1 MNNYEVIGGC
11 YSPRLNTFLDLY
23 YFSHRSKPYS
33 VTATIPDKTTWESF
47 PHHVHFPT
55 QQKYFRND
63 AFAERKSLPQF
74 NVASYK
80 HPGIRL
86 PFEYITTLLSGEGG
100 EGRTGTATIF
110 RKMLSKYTIFSTV
123 LSKIVYK
130 VIRVFSQE
138 YLQGQ
143 NKNMLIKS
151 TLQKLFWAQS
161 FTPDHLL
168 IEKQDLI
175 YVFCSTLFKT
185 VRFRNIRTTRATCS
199 CSSRMEGSENVK
211 SNLSFSEE
219 SEQDLYD
226 GSLRRLS
233 LIHIWRCRRRG

>member
-1 MNNYEVIGGC
+1 MLQSRTKLLEKVFSIM
-11 YSPRLNTFLDLY
+11 STFL
-23 YFSHRSKPYS
+23 RNK
-33 VTATIPDKTTWESF
+33 TISKTT
-47 PHHVHFPT
+47 PL
-55 QQKYFRND
+55 
-63 AFAERKSLPQF
+63 RKENPFPQF
-74 NVASYK
+74 NVASHK
-80 HPGIRL
+80 RPGIRL
-86 PFEYITTLLSGEGG
+86 SFEYKTTLLSGEGG
-100 EGRTGTATIF
+100 EGRTGTATMF
-110 RKMLSKYTIFSTV
+110 RQILSKYTIFSTV

-161 FTPDHLL
+161 FTPHHLL
-168 IEKQDLI
+168 IQKQDLI

-185 VRFRNIRTTRATCS
+185 DRFRNSRTTCANCYIFS
-199 CSSRMEGSENVK
+199 CSSGMEGLENVK

-226 GSLRRLS
+226 GSLRRKGVRSVYL
-233 LIHIWRCRRRG
+233 GT

>member
-1 MNNYEVIGGC
+1 M
-11 YSPRLNTFLDLY
+11 STFLCN
-23 YFSHRSKPYS
+23 K
-33 VTATIPDKTTWESF
+33 TISETT
-47 PHHVHFPT
+47 PLR
-55 QQKYFRND
+55 K
-63 AFAERKSLPQF
+63 AENPFPQF

-80 HPGIRL
+80 RPGIRL
-86 PFEYITTLLSGEGG
+86 SFEYTTLLSGEGG
-100 EGRTGTATIF
+100 ERRTAIATMF

-168 IEKQDLI
+168 IEKQDLM
-175 YVFCSTLFKT
+175 YVFCRTLFKA
-185 VRFRNIRTTRATCS
+185 VKFRNSRTTRANCYIFS
-199 CSSRMEGSENVK
+199 WSSGMEGSENVK
-211 SNLSFSEE
+211 SNLPFSEE

-226 GSLRRLS
+226 SSLRRKGVRSVYL
-233 LIHIWRCRRRG
+233 GT

>member
-1 MNNYEVIGGC
+1 M
-11 YSPRLNTFLDLY
+11 
-23 YFSHRSKPYS
+23 
-33 VTATIPDKTTWESF
+33 
-47 PHHVHFPT
+47 
-55 QQKYFRND
+55 
-63 AFAERKSLPQF
+63 
-74 NVASYK
+74 
-80 HPGIRL
+80 
-86 PFEYITTLLSGEGG
+86 
-100 EGRTGTATIF
+100 F
-110 RKMLSKYTIFSTV
+110 RKMLSKNTIFSTV

-143 NKNMLIKS
+143 NKNMLVKS

-168 IEKQDLI
+168 IEKHDLI

-185 VRFRNIRTTRATCS
+185 VRFRNSHTTRANCYVFS
-199 CSSRMEGSENVK
+199 CSSGMEDWENVK

-226 GSLRRLS
+226 SSLRRKGVP
-233 LIHIWRCRRRG
+233 RVYFGT